1 MSKYVFCFSLIEQN
15 LILLFKIK
23 QVDLSPY
30 LSQMTVNDI
39 GDCLKT
45 DIIGLKTTMIPIY
58 IQDMNENN
66 ISGRVLATCELE
78 ELKPV

>member
-15 LILLFKIK
+15 LILPFKIK

>member
-1 MSKYVFCFSLIEQN
+1 
-15 LILLFKIK
+15 
-23 QVDLSPY
+23 
-30 LSQMTVNDI
+30 
-39 GDCLKT
+39 LKT

>member
-1 MSKYVFCFSLIEQN
+1 MSKYVFCFSLIEQK